1 MTTIQVTL
9 DLEDSVA
16 EKLKSYAEKKHTDLN
31 ALLKAYVVEVAQL
44 QEVKGEETNNDLDLN
59 GNKLSANILALTGI
73 IKGSYNDEE
82 IDNLKYEYL
91 KEKYGL

>member
-16 EKLKSYAEKKHTDLN
+16 EKIKSYTDEKHTDLN
-31 ALLKAYVVEVAQL
+31 ALLKAYVVEVAESQVIKS
-44 QEVKGEETNNDLDLN
+44 QGAESTLDLN
-59 GNKLSANILALTGI
+59 GNPLPANILALTGI
-73 IKGSYNDEE
+73 IKGNYTDEE
-82 IDNLKYEYL
+82 VDNMKYEYL